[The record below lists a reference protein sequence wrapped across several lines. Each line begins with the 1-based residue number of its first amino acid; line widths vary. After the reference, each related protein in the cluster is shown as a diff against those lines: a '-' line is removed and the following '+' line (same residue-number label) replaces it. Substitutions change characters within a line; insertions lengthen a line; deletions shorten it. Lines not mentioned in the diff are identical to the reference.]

1 MVFLDESGSISHDL
15 FFAVGCLKLAEPSIL
30 LRQIQKL
37 RDQRHVYHEIHFAS
51 ITSYALP
58 FYREVVDLVRAS
70 DAEFSC
76 FVADRRSH
84 DPIARWGT
92 PWKAY
97 EKLACQLIISTI
109 RPRELVTVVADNYST
124 PDPVVFEQ
132 DLRKSVN
139 ARLGRLAVTSA
150 CRLDSKATDALQ
162 LVDLLTSA
170 VTHDFRQEAKLAKAR
185 NPKGKLTAYVRRK
198 YEVETFVSGCRK
210 KSINVALY
218 QDKH

>member
-15 FFAVGCLKLAEPSIL
+15 L
-30 LRQIQKL
+30 
-37 RDQRHVYHEIHFAS
+37 
-51 ITSYALP
+51 
-58 FYREVVDLVRAS
+58 RAS
-70 DAEFSC
+70 DAEFSY

-97 EKLACQLIISTI
+97 EKPACQLIISTI
-109 RPRELVTVVADNYST
+109 KPRELVTVVADNYST

-170 VTHDFRQEAKLAKAR
+170 VTHDFRREAKLAKAR
-185 NPKGKLTAYVRRK
+185 NPKGKLTEYVCRR

-210 KSINVALY
+210 KSVNVALY